1 MDLDIKT
8 LSLLFMGAA
17 VLLIVF
23 SFKRGKHPGQ
33 DESLKGLTSKL
44 ARSQNVTIPLDRI
57 ARLSWLKGEGD
68 LYVEDMELAKELYS
82 YPEDKARKSRGLF
95 KAQTGFAYPASGVDN
110 EQTPACIR
118 EFHAHKN
125 EVTSAFFEE
134 VIRPFLPKLIQNDTL
149 DIIMKILTFLS
160 TEGDIPS
167 VVSADRQNKDLGYT
181 YTFLKQVSLAQHSI
195 NTAKIGMDILRNEF
209 LFYYDITPDK
219 YLTLFLGHDL
229 GKTAPSKNYSLQD
242 HPILSA
248 QILSSFIPDSVS
260 WKEEALE
267 TVKNH
272 HMSIKL
278 DQPHETPE
286 KSDLWLLQTAD
297 RKAREIEI
305 QSVSAQIGNPTES
318 WGVQPEGWQTT
329 GQDSPQPEA
338 AQDNETLQSGR
349 QPADQRGV
357 PTPLDASYPHKHD
370 ESPAPPA
377 GTNQVRPACQ
387 TGRGQAGGQ
396 APPEIGGQAPPEVG
410 GQAPPEVGGQAPPET
425 GRQAPPKTGEPAG
438 TVPMPDSPLPGER
451 PRPSGMLPA
460 ELLGK
465 ILPVINRLVSPDDTS
480 NTGLPIPP
488 ETPHGNF
495 LALSQPDGIAYV
507 RPDVIYYA
515 FLSVVNEK
523 SLQRENAAILAKPKN
538 EALKDIVHWLID
550 NNCLPPRHIKPGYY
564 GRWYMLDLGGKSY
577 KALFTPIII
586 HIFGVM
592 PGELEAKRRE
602 IAKIANITIKKTN
615 RGHSG

>member
-248 QILSSFIPDSVS
+248 QILSSLIPDSVS

-272 HMSIKL
+272 HMSAKL

-297 RKAREIEI
+297 RKAREMEI

-329 GQDSPQPEA
+329 GPDSPQPEA

-387 TGRGQAGGQ
+387 TGRGQAAGQ

-410 GQAPPEVGGQAPPET
+410 GQVSNTKQQRLKGLLNSLKTVRMQLFIEWKKRFAGVFARAQAKYEKEGRAILEEKLLQCIDRCQCGQEQTFAGYFLKYALRGFSEIEDDRMASGFSMPRKKKLLYRRLRRSIQDTNSNRHRDLVDTMNEDIDVIIGVMEAPLHRSSYTDTCLAVHETPET
-425 GRQAPPKTGEPAG
+425 
-438 TVPMPDSPLPGER
+438 
-451 PRPSGMLPA
+451 
-460 ELLGK
+460 
-465 ILPVINRLVSPDDTS
+465 I
-480 NTGLPIPP
+480 
-488 ETPHGNF
+488 
-495 LALSQPDGIAYV
+495 
-507 RPDVIYYA
+507 
-515 FLSVVNEK
+515 
-523 SLQRENAAILAKPKN
+523 
-538 EALKDIVHWLID
+538 
-550 NNCLPPRHIKPGYY
+550 
-564 GRWYMLDLGGKSY
+564 
-577 KALFTPIII
+577 
-586 HIFGVM
+586 
-592 PGELEAKRRE
+592 LEAKEAATQHLNLRADPPHDEQTDPE
-602 IAKIANITIKKTN
+602 IKFWWDLPI
-615 RGHSG
+615 RHL

>member
-219 YLTLFLGHDL
+219 
-229 GKTAPSKNYSLQD
+229 
-242 HPILSA
+242 
-248 QILSSFIPDSVS
+248 
-260 WKEEALE
+260 
-267 TVKNH
+267 
-272 HMSIKL
+272 
-278 DQPHETPE
+278 
-286 KSDLWLLQTAD
+286 
-297 RKAREIEI
+297 
-305 QSVSAQIGNPTES
+305 
-318 WGVQPEGWQTT
+318 
-329 GQDSPQPEA
+329 
-338 AQDNETLQSGR
+338 
-349 QPADQRGV
+349 
-357 PTPLDASYPHKHD
+357 
-370 ESPAPPA
+370 
-377 GTNQVRPACQ
+377 
-387 TGRGQAGGQ
+387 
-396 APPEIGGQAPPEVG
+396 
-410 GQAPPEVGGQAPPET
+410 
-425 GRQAPPKTGEPAG
+425 
-438 TVPMPDSPLPGER
+438 
-451 PRPSGMLPA
+451 
-460 ELLGK
+460 
-465 ILPVINRLVSPDDTS
+465 
-480 NTGLPIPP
+480 
-488 ETPHGNF
+488 
-495 LALSQPDGIAYV
+495 
-507 RPDVIYYA
+507 
-515 FLSVVNEK
+515 
-523 SLQRENAAILAKPKN
+523 
-538 EALKDIVHWLID
+538 
-550 NNCLPPRHIKPGYY
+550 
-564 GRWYMLDLGGKSY
+564 
-577 KALFTPIII
+577 
-586 HIFGVM
+586 
-592 PGELEAKRRE
+592 
-602 IAKIANITIKKTN
+602 
-615 RGHSG
+615 